1 MSGIH
6 KRDQSDHV
14 REMLSKDGRTG
25 GSRTER
31 VYPPGIEDL
40 HKRSIDE
47 VAQTLAHVL
56 RSRPLVTELRYV
68 AGEYVEL
75 TFTPPR

>member
-1 MSGIH
+1 MVMH

-14 REMLSKDGRTG
+14 REMLSEQGKSG
-25 GSRTER
+25 GSKTER

-56 RSRPLVTELRYV
+56 RSKPLITEMHYV
-68 AGEYVEL
+68 AGQYIEL
-75 TFTPPR
+75 TFTPPL